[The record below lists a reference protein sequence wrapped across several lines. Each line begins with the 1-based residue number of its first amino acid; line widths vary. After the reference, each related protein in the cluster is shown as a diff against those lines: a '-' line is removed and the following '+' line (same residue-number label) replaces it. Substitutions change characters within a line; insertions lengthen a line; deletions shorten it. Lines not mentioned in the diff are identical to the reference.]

1 MADPKVFCPPPAAAE
16 TNRVPRARSDPPRA
30 LATAPPPGHR
40 DTSFCYRDTAGRWY
54 R

>member
-16 TNRVPRARSDPPRA
+16 TKRVSPARRDPQRA
-30 LATAPPPGHR
+30 APPGYRAFGRGGVWH
-40 DTSFCYRDTAGRWY
+40 RDTAGRWY